1 MFLDFEKAFD
11 TIEWSFI
18 RKTFQHFGFGSSM
31 LKWLNLFYCHPES
44 CVLNNGWASDF
55 FEIQRGVR
63 QGCPLS
69 PYLFVLSVEILAKA
83 IQENTSIKGI
93 FVNNREIKLSQYAD
107 DTTLILDGRKESLIA
122 SLTLLD
128 DFYEVS
134 GLKLDKKTEAL
145 WIGVKSG
152 NDGISIPGRNLSW
165 PKYKVKALGVW
176 FSVDP
181 EATATLNY
189 NEKLDKVRNVLSCW
203 KYCRL
208 TLIGKI
214 TVLKSLVASQLVYLL
229 SPLQTN
235 EKVIK
240 EVNKLFYSFVWNGKG
255 EKIKRDIIIND
266 YPNGGLKKID
276 IQVFSRSLKCT
287 WIKKYLDEEN
297 QGKWKY
303 FFDLELQRHGG
314 SIALTSNLNKKDTIE
329 NLRIKN
335 CFIKETLLIWAEVN
349 FDEHIMSKK
358 QFVEQILWHNSLVR
372 IDNCPIFYREW
383 FDKGVTKVKHLKDA
397 SNNFLSFAEMQR
409 KYSLN
414 ICPLKYYG
422 LLSTLKSLRNTCK
435 NNYINNCDYESF
447 AAKLAKCQSANKLV
461 YTKLI
466 STTCTHPT
474 HNQQKWQKD
483 CHQNAVDSI
492 YWRDAYQL
500 ASKYTKSTRILEF
513 QYKVLHRRIATNDF
527 LTKIGVRDNPN
538 CSFCNGEQEKL
549 LHLFWSC
556 PKVASFWHDLI
567 VRLTLLHITPEHY
580 TIDPLVARGLKP
592 DSSKN
597 HPQINFSCL
606 LARYYIWMS
615 KRKETAPKIEGFLQ
629 YLKSIYNTEANAE
642 SPLPKKW
649 VFLNTLF

>member
-1 MFLDFEKAFD
+1 M
-11 TIEWSFI
+11 
-18 RKTFQHFGFGSSM
+18 
-31 LKWLNLFYCHPES
+31 
-44 CVLNNGWASDF
+44 
-55 FEIQRGVR
+55 
-63 QGCPLS
+63 
-69 PYLFVLSVEILAKA
+69 
-83 IQENTSIKGI
+83 
-93 FVNNREIKLSQYAD
+93 
-107 DTTLILDGRKESLIA
+107 
-122 SLTLLD
+122 
-128 DFYEVS
+128 
-134 GLKLDKKTEAL
+134 
-145 WIGVKSG
+145 
-152 NDGISIPGRNLSW
+152 
-165 PKYKVKALGVW
+165 
-176 FSVDP
+176 
-181 EATATLNY
+181 
-189 NEKLDKVRNVLSCW
+189 
-203 KYCRL
+203 
-208 TLIGKI
+208 
-214 TVLKSLVASQLVYLL
+214 
-229 SPLQTN
+229 
-235 EKVIK
+235 
-240 EVNKLFYSFVWNGKG
+240 
-255 EKIKRDIIIND
+255 
-266 YPNGGLKKID
+266 ID
-276 IQVFSRSLKCT
+276 IQVFSKSLKCT

-329 NLRIKN
+329 NLGIKN

-349 FDEHIMSKK
+349 FDEHIMSEK

-466 STTCTHPT
+466 STKCTHPT
-474 HNQQKWQKD
+474 HNHQKWQKD
-483 CHQNAVDSI
+483 CHQNAVDSSD
-492 YWRDAYQL
+492 WRDAYQL

-527 LTKIGVRDNPN
+527 LTKIGVRDDPN
-538 CSFCNGEQEKL
+538 CSFCNGEQERL
-549 LHLFWSC
+549 LHLFCSC
-556 PKVASFWHDLI
+556 PNVASFWHDLI

-580 TIDPLVARGLKP
+580 TIDPLVALGLKP

-615 KRKETAPKIEGFLQ
+615 KRKESAPKIEGFLQ

-642 SPLPKKW
+642 SALPKKW
-649 VFLNTLF
+649 EFLNTLF